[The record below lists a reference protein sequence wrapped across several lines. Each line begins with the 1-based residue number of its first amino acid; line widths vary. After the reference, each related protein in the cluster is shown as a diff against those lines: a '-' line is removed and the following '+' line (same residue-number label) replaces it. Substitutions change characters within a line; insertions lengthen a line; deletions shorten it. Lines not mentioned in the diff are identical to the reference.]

1 MKSETHPLWR
11 SFAPMTQRGR
21 IDRLPPTA
29 HHPVAGTYC
38 ANPFDLFAASWCL
51 DAEEPS
57 KVCPHCQRCMCH
69 HPAYWEPHFWKQ
81 ALPRFQRQGFQRLF
95 LYYL

>member
-1 MKSETHPLWR
+1 M
-11 SFAPMTQRGR
+11 
-21 IDRLPPTA
+21 DRLPPTA
-29 HHPVAGTYC
+29 HHPVVCAYC

-51 DAEEPS
+51 DAKEPS

-69 HPAYWEPHFWKQ
+69 HPAYRAPHFWKQ
-81 ALPRFQRQGFQRLF
+81 APLGFQRLF